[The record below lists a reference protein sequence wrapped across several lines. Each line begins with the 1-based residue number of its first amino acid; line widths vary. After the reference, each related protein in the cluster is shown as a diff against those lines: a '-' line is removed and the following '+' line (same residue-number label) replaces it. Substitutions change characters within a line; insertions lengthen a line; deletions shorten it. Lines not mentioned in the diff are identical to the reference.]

1 MPTIE
6 TLPALPFERP
16 SPLDI
21 SLLYRQLQVEHPI
34 ARVRTVAGDEA
45 WLVTRHADVQAL
57 LSDDRLG
64 RSHPDPVHAARVS
77 GSALLGGPTGS
88 YATEREDHARMR
100 RVLIPSFSPRR
111 MQALQPRIKALV
123 ESLLDEMRQADSPAD
138 FHAAVAF
145 RLPVLVICELLG
157 VPYADRERFRGWS
170 DDIGHLRD
178 RARADAALQ
187 QLRSYMAN
195 LIKQKRFAPGQD
207 VISDLLAARD
217 ERGELSDSEIIRY
230 AAGLLFAGHET
241 TVARIDFGTL
251 LLLAHP
257 DQRERLVRNPAL
269 VQSATEEVLRLAAPS
284 DTELPRYAQE
294 DIQLE
299 GVTIRAG
306 DAVLLAIAA
315 ANRDPRV
322 FRDPDRFHVTR
333 DPNPH
338 LAFGYGGRYC
348 LGASLARLE
357 LRAVFGSLF
366 RRLPGLR
373 LAVPIEQLQLRRHL
387 LTGGLEALPVAS

>member
-1 MPTIE
+1 
-6 TLPALPFERP
+6 
-16 SPLDI
+16 
-21 SLLYRQLQVEHPI
+21 
-34 ARVRTVAGDEA
+34 
-45 WLVTRHADVQAL
+45 
-57 LSDDRLG
+57 
-64 RSHPDPVHAARVS
+64 
-77 GSALLGGPTGS
+77 
-88 YATEREDHARMR
+88 
-100 RVLIPSFSPRR
+100 
-111 MQALQPRIKALV
+111 
-123 ESLLDEMRQADSPAD
+123 
-138 FHAAVAF
+138 
-145 RLPVLVICELLG
+145 VLVICELLG

-178 RARADAALQ
+178 RARAEAALQ

-217 ERGELSDSEIIRY
+217 ERGQLSESEIVRY

-322 FRDPDRFHVTR
+322 FRDPDRFDVTR